1 MTTEELNSIK
11 QEVRNAFSNIRFNK
25 ENHQYIYQGVILES
39 SSAFRSEF
47 ENSFEAY
54 FSAESKYK
62 SNLKHNPE
70 TKRTAAYYRERWD
83 LLGQEARTRGTR
95 VHLFS
100 ETYPDFEEPSCP
112 KERGVVEF
120 FEQLDPKYILLF
132 QELIMFDAEFYKA
145 GTADMIFLNTET
157 GNLVI
162 GDWKTNDKSVFECYK
177 GKSLRGEFKVYKD
190 TGYNKYSMQMSHYQY
205 ILEKCTRFK
214 VEDRWLIWL
223 STSSKKKDHKD
234 YSYQKINAILKGKC
248 FRSYSCRNMTEKI
261 ANSLESR
268 REKIIMNLK
277 QEPLSK
283 GKLSLES
290 LDSLKG
296 MLPEL
301 PKAPSIKKFTF
312 NTVKENSKK
321 KEAIEK
327 TKRKSTDSYD
337 LD

>member
-1 MTTEELNSIK
+1 MELAQIEEVKQNIK
-11 QEVRNAFSNIRFNK
+11 NAFANIRFNK
-25 ENHQYIYQGVILES
+25 ENHQYVYQGVILES

-47 ENSFEAY
+47 ENSFESY

-62 SNLKHNPE
+62 SNLKHNPN
-70 TKRTAAYYRERWD
+70 TKKTAAYYRERWD

-100 ETYPDFEEPSCP
+100 ETYPDFDEPSCD
-112 KERGVVEF
+112 KERGVVDF
-120 FEQLDPKYILLF
+120 FEQLNPKYVLIF

-177 GKSLRGEFKVYKD
+177 NKKLKGEFSSYKD

-205 ILEKCTRFK
+205 ILEKCTDYK

-223 STSSKKKDHKD
+223 STSSKVKDNKD
-234 YSYQKINAILKGKC
+234 YSYQKINSILKGKG
-248 FRSYSCRNMTEKI
+248 FRSYSCRNMTDKI
-261 ANSLESR
+261 SKSLESR
-268 REKIIMNLK
+268 REKIVMNLK
-277 QEPLSK
+277 KEPLST
-283 GKLSLES
+283 GKLSMES
-290 LDSLKG
+290 LNALKG

-301 PKAPSIKKFTF
+301 PKAPTIKKFTF
-312 NTVKENSKK
+312 AKVKENAKK
-321 KEAIEK
+321 KEAAEK
-327 TKRKSTDSYD
+327 TKRKSTDSFE